1 MTSTN
6 VHTAVYYP
14 ITLTTNVQAYVDAS
28 VQSHDRDGGARD
40 DGGAIDICTKR
51 RFSEFAAL
59 HAELSRSETY
69 GARLPPMPKKAL
81 FHSKSVADTRQ
92 RDFQYVLDAIARD
105 YELRESA
112 VVVKF
117 FTEPDTTKSDGVVAM
132 TDGSGKPA
140 TVFIDD
146 DAYGE
151 DDNSVLPPRDNRG
164 LENLLA
170 STMRVHGG
178 ARDEPEVRHAV
189 ENHQLTPET
198 TNAFDEEE
206 LKPTQVVEPAMPF
219 HSSTTSMDNDNDN
232 DTHVKRFECSG
243 RGAREAIKAND
254 AQALETLL
262 DRGVDVN
269 FADSTQNTL
278 LHLAGL
284 FNRKGAVEILLSR
297 GADRAA
303 RNRAGETAIDVAPV
317 ALGMLMKRF
326 VVQNP
331 L

>member
-51 RFSEFAAL
+51 RFSEFASL

-112 VVVKF
+112 VAVKF
-117 FTEPDTTKSDGVVAM
+117 FTEPDTTKSDSVVAM

-206 LKPTQVVEPAMPF
+206 LKPTQVVEPVMPF
-219 HSSTTSMDNDNDN
+219 HSSTASMDNDN
-232 DTHVKRFECSG
+232 DTHVKRFEC
-243 RGAREAIKAND
+243 
-254 AQALETLL
+254 
-262 DRGVDVN
+262 
-269 FADSTQNTL
+269 
-278 LHLAGL
+278 
-284 FNRKGAVEILLSR
+284 
-297 GADRAA
+297 
-303 RNRAGETAIDVAPV
+303 
-317 ALGMLMKRF
+317 
-326 VVQNP
+326 
-331 L
+331 

>member
-1 MTSTN
+1 
-6 VHTAVYYP
+6 
-14 ITLTTNVQAYVDAS
+14 
-28 VQSHDRDGGARD
+28 
-40 DGGAIDICTKR
+40 
-51 RFSEFAAL
+51 
-59 HAELSRSETY
+59 
-69 GARLPPMPKKAL
+69 MPKKAL

-112 VVVKF
+112 VAVKF
-117 FTEPDTTKSDGVVAM
+117 FTEPDTTKSDSVVAM

-206 LKPTQVVEPAMPF
+206 LKPTQVVEPVMPF
-219 HSSTTSMDNDNDN
+219 HSSTASMDNDN

>member
-1 MTSTN
+1 MN
-6 VHTAVYYP
+6 AHTAVYYP
-14 ITLTTNVQAYVDAS
+14 ITLTTNVLAYVNAS
-28 VQSHDRDGGARD
+28 VQCHDRDSGAHG
-40 DGGAIDICTKR
+40 DGTAIDISTKR

-81 FHSKSVADTRQ
+81 FHSKSVADARQ

-105 YELRESA
+105 YELREST

-117 FTEPDTTKSDGVVAM
+117 FTEPDTTKGDGVAAM
-132 TDGSGKPA
+132 TDGSGKPQ

-146 DAYGE
+146 DAFGGE
-151 DDNSVLPPRDNRG
+151 DDSVLPPRDNRG

-178 ARDEPEVRHAV
+178 VRDELETRRAV
-189 ENHQLTPET
+189 EEIQPAPET

-206 LKPTQVVEPAMPF
+206 LKPTQLVEPAEPF
-219 HSSTTSMDNDNDN
+219 QSSTMTMVNNDDTS
-232 DTHVKRFECSG
+232 VERFECSG

-254 AQALETLL
+254 AHALERLL
-262 DRGVDVN
+262 DSGVDVN

-284 FNRKGAVEILLSR
+284 FNRKDAVEILLSR
-297 GADRAA
+297 GANRAA
-303 RNRAGETAIDVAPV
+303 KNRAGETAIDVAPV
-317 ALGMLMKRF
+317 ALGILIKRF
-326 VVQNP
+326 VAQNAM
-331 L
+331 